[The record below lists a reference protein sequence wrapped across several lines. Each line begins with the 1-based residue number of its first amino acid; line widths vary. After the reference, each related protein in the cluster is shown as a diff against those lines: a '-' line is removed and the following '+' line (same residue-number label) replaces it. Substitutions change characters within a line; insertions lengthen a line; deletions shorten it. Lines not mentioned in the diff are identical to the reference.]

1 MLLLRCYTDGVF
13 ARVIS
18 GGTVRPGDLIGKDDI
33 RMQLVRADFVGPNA
47 VTTPEQLIGKSAR
60 RVLLSGKPLNTSD
73 IREPRLVRRNSMV
86 VMTYRTSNLMITAH
100 GKARENGTAG
110 ETIQVQNA
118 NSGKVVDA
126 VVTGPDTVA
135 VLPMTQSV
143 AQCAK
148 CR

>member
-1 MLLLRCYTDGVF
+1 MGGGYVSNAGVYLVNLVFGLYIFAVLLRFV
-13 ARVIS
+13 
-18 GGTVRPGDLIGKDDI
+18 L
-33 RMQLVRADFVGPNA
+33 QLVRADFVGPNA